1 MRKLTSEEN
10 MSLSSSFNLDFFK
23 GLFRDTPFARRR
35 DFDSAA
41 FVNELIEHLLSKKR
55 EAIDALSPAIL
66 KTALRH
72 YGRRQEICCPSPSAE
87 TAETNILQR
96 FLSNPSPTIIGVS
109 LV

>member
-1 MRKLTSEEN
+1 
-10 MSLSSSFNLDFFK
+10 MSLSSSFNLDFFN

-41 FVNELIEHLLSKKR
+41 FVNQLIEHLLSKKKR
-55 EAIDALSPAIL
+55 EATDALSPAIL

-87 TAETNILQR
+87 TAEKNILQR
-96 FLSNPSPTIIGVS
+96 FLSNSSPTIISVS
-109 LV
+109 LF

>member
-1 MRKLTSEEN
+1 
-10 MSLSSSFNLDFFK
+10 MSLSSSFNLDFFN

-41 FVNELIEHLLSKKR
+41 FCERVDRASFVKK
-55 EAIDALSPAIL
+55 EGATDALSPAIL

-87 TAETNILQR
+87 TAEKNILQR
-96 FLSNPSPTIIGVS
+96 FLSNPSPTIIGDS
-109 LV
+109 LI